1 MLPVHLVKPYVVG
14 ARMRG
19 RPPKKRPLR
28 PSGFTGPHAWWETC
42 FQDRKE
48 KTPTLS
54 FAKSPQKI
62 SILLPGEVASEHAGK
77 TCGRLRRKTHRL
89 RAARKWEEHL
99 PAHT

>member
-28 PSGFTGPHAWWETC
+28 PQWVHWPPCVVGNVLSRQKG
-42 FQDRKE
+42 

-62 SILLPGEVASEHAGK
+62 SILLPGEVASKHAGK